1 MYMYIIS
8 TFCITLEFSHNFF
21 IVFQMTYHVNYIYT
35 CIKKLSKV
43 EKKSSQDKVIKQPFK
58 NAKLRGLDNIGH
70 F

>member
-1 MYMYIIS
+1 
-8 TFCITLEFSHNFF
+8 
-21 IVFQMTYHVNYIYT
+21 MTYHVNYIYT

-58 NAKLRGLDNIGH
+58 NAKLRGLDNSGH